1 MLMDNMTGLNWS
13 TIPNTILEMGFM
25 TNRNDDTLMQDLGM
39 QKKMVKGIAE
49 GIDDYLG
56 INEKTA
62 NVQASDDLLKKKV
75 IRMMRS
81 MKNYLKETM
90 NQ

>member
-1 MLMDNMTGLNWS
+1 
-13 TIPNTILEMGFM
+13 M
-25 TNRNDDTLMQDLGM
+25 TNRNDDTLMQDPGM

-56 INEKTA
+56 ISEKTGD
-62 NVQASDDLLKKKV
+62 VQTSDDLLKKKV

>member
-1 MLMDNMTGLNWS
+1 MDNMTGLNWS

-25 TNRNDDTLMQDLGM
+25 TNRNDDTLMQDPGM

-62 NVQASDDLLKKKV
+62 DVQASDDLLKKKV